1 MVVHISHLLL
11 PSWRNGCTRPA
22 KLRQGCLFL
31 TQVSRFLQ
39 RQSIFRAD
47 IFCRLTDQLLR
58 PCTKCYAISSGSVQT
73 TGPLSLV
80 DRKYRVH
87 LYTAVSSVTSYSR
100 CRIILMD
107 SVDML
112 CGRISCSQRFVG
124 GQMRLSL
131 QDDTHHTCH
140 HPTAPRT
147 F

>member
-11 PSWRNGCTRPA
+11 PSWRHGCTRPA
-22 KLRQGCLFL
+22 QLRQGCLFL

-87 LYTAVSSVTSYSR
+87 SCIFCNVVFQMPHHPDGLGCHAVR
-100 CRIILMD
+100 PNQLQPAF
-107 SVDML
+107 
-112 CGRISCSQRFVG
+112 CGWPDAA
-124 GQMRLSL
+124 LSPRRYL
-131 QDDTHHTCH
+131 GTHHTYH